1 LSIANADCQLR
12 MRVQKQ
18 LAIGNPQ
25 LEMIE

>member
-1 LSIANADCQLR
+1 LPNADCQLR